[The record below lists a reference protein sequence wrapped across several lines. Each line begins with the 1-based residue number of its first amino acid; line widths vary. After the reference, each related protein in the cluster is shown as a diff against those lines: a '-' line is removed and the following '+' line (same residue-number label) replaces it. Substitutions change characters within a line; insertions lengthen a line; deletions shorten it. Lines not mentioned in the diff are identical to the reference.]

1 MLDPEHTR
9 NPLERLVMTSDTMTE
24 AADAFITA
32 SRALVGMAI
41 RSIDAAAGDVTIAQ
55 HRVLV
60 ILASRG
66 PQTVGDIATE
76 LAVNPSNG
84 TRHCD
89 RLYRLG
95 LVNKQRS
102 RSDGRIVEVSLTRA
116 GKQLLDAVTEERRRE
131 ITAVLEQMDPSF
143 VEATIDTLSHFNRA
157 SREVEDE
164 DWVATPW

>member
-1 MLDPEHTR
+1 MST
-9 NPLERLVMTSDTMTE
+9 DTLTE

-41 RSIDAAAGDVTIAQ
+41 RSIDSAAGDVTIAQ

-60 ILASRG
+60 VLAARG
-66 PQTVGDIATE
+66 PQTVGDIAAE

-102 RSDGRIVEVSLTRA
+102 RTDGRIVEVSLTRE
-116 GKQLLDAVTEERRRE
+116 GMQLLEAVTEQRRRE
-131 ITAVLEQMDPSF
+131 ITAVLEQLDST
-143 VEATIDTLSHFNRA
+143 VVDAAIDALGRFNRA
-157 SREVEDE
+157 AREVADQ

>member
-1 MLDPEHTR
+1 
-9 NPLERLVMTSDTMTE
+9 MTSDTMTE

-41 RSIDAAAGDVTIAQ
+41 RSIDSVAGDVTIAQ

-60 ILASRG
+60 VLAARG
-66 PQTVGDIATE
+66 PQTVGDIAAE

-102 RSDGRIVEVSLTRA
+102 RADGRIVEVSLTRA
-116 GKQLLDAVTEERRRE
+116 GMQLLDAVTEQRRRE
-131 ITAVLEQMDPSF
+131 VTAVLEQMDAT
-143 VEATIDTLSHFNRA
+143 VVDGAIEALARFNRA
-157 SREVEDE
+157 AREVEDQ

>member
-1 MLDPEHTR
+1 
-9 NPLERLVMTSDTMTE
+9 MTKNTMTE

-41 RSIDAAAGDVTIAQ
+41 RSIDSVAGDVTIAQ

-60 ILASRG
+60 VLAARG
-66 PQTVGDIATE
+66 PQTVGDIAAE

-116 GKQLLDAVTEERRRE
+116 GKQLLDAVTEQRRRE
-131 ITAVLEQMDPSF
+131 VSTVLGQMDATL
-143 VEATIDTLSHFNRA
+143 VDATIEALARFNRA
-157 SREVEDE
+157 AREVEDQ

>member
-1 MLDPEHTR
+1 
-9 NPLERLVMTSDTMTE
+9 MTSDTLTE

-60 ILASRG
+60 VLAARG
-66 PQTVGDIATE
+66 PQTVGDIAAE

-102 RSDGRIVEVSLTRA
+102 RADGRIVEVSLTRA
-116 GKQLLDAVTEERRRE
+116 GKQLLDAVTDQRRNE
-131 ITAVLEQMDPSF
+131 VTKVLEQLDPSM
-143 VEATIDTLSHFNRA
+143 VDATIEALGRFNRA
-157 SREVEDE
+157 AREVEDQ

>member
-1 MLDPEHTR
+1 
-9 NPLERLVMTSDTMTE
+9 MTKNTMTE

-41 RSIDAAAGDVTIAQ
+41 RSIDSVAGDVTIAQ
-55 HRVLV
+55 PPVLV
-60 ILASRG
+60 GLAARG
-66 PQTVGDIATE
+66 PQTVGDIAAE

-116 GKQLLDAVTEERRRE
+116 EKQLLAAATEQRRRE
-131 ITAVLEQMDPSF
+131 VATVLGQMDATLGD
-143 VEATIDTLSHFNRA
+143 ATIEALARFNRA
-157 SREVEDE
+157 AREVEDQ

>member
-1 MLDPEHTR
+1 
-9 NPLERLVMTSDTMTE
+9 MTSNTMTE

-41 RSIDAAAGDVTIAQ
+41 RSIDSAAGDVTIAQ

-60 ILASRG
+60 VLAARG
-66 PQTVGDIATE
+66 PQTVGDIAAE

-102 RSDGRIVEVSLTRA
+102 RTDGRIVEVSLTRA
-116 GKQLLDAVTEERRRE
+116 GKQLLDAVTAQRRRE
-131 ITAVLEQMDPSF
+131 VSAVLEQMDPSL
-143 VEATIDTLSHFNRA
+143 VDATIDALDRFNRA
-157 SREVEDE
+157 AREVEDQ

>member
-1 MLDPEHTR
+1 MTR
-9 NPLERLVMTSDTMTE
+9 NTMTE

-41 RSIDAAAGDVTIAQ
+41 RSIDSAAGDVTIAQ

-60 ILASRG
+60 VLAARG
-66 PQTVGDIATE
+66 PQTVGDIAAE

-95 LVNKQRS
+95 FVNKQRS

-116 GKQLLDAVTEERRRE
+116 GKQLLDAVTEQRRRE
-131 ITAVLEQMDPSF
+131 VSAVLGQMDAT
-143 VEATIDTLSHFNRA
+143 VVDATIEALSRFNRA
-157 SREVEDE
+157 AREVEE
-164 DWVATPW
+164 QDWVATPW